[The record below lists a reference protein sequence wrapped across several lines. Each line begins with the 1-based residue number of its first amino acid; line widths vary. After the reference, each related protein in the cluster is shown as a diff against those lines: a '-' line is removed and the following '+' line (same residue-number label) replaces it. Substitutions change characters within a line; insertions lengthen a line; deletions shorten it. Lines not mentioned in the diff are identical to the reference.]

1 MFFTC
6 MEHFDLHIAVL
17 NSIILLKA
25 GKLVN
30 CCVNQLVQLNSVN
43 NRATEH
49 VQVDNTSQQRTGHG

>member
-6 MEHFDLHIAVL
+6 MEHFDLHVAVL

-25 GKLVN
+25 GTLVY
-30 CCVNQLVQLNSVN
+30 CCVKLVQLNSVN

-49 VQVDNTSQQRTGHG
+49 VQVDITSQRRTGHG

>member
-1 MFFTC
+1 

-49 VQVDNTSQQRTGHG
+49 VQVDITSQRRTGHG